1 MFAKDDPG
9 LIDWF
14 AHTTDK
20 YVSGER
26 QNRILEVM
34 TQQVLTKVE
43 LYLHSAPF
51 YTIMVEETTDI
62 SNYEQVVIC
71 ICWVNNFFE
80 VRKELIILKMTG
92 KN

>member
-14 AHTTDK
+14 AHKTDK
-20 YVSGER
+20 YVSGGR

-43 LYLHSAPF
+43 LYLHNAPF
-51 YTIMVEETTDI
+51 HTIMVEETTDI
-62 SNYEQVVIC
+62 SNCEQVIIC

-80 VRKELIILKMTG
+80 VRKELIILQMTG